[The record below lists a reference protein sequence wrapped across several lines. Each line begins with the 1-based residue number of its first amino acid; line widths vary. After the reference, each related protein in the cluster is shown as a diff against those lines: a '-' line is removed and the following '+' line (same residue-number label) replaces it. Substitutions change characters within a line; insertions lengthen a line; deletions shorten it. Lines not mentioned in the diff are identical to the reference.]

1 MSLSTSFPYLTSN
14 PLNFNSQAFFTDL
27 SQDALGGDGSYD
39 PWIRNNEVDNNDLGV
54 NPLDFMDVGDG
65 RLSLGIVLSAVYAE
79 FIPRIQLYEEV
90 AAAGGCQII
99 NEYICD
105 TDGNPIVK
113 TTTNCSSNVNLNVIQ
128 PQEIITFIQNL
139 SAVTLQNHVNNFV
152 AFLQREVIKG
162 WTISLVDMS
171 LIKVMYIKLTK
182 SGQSNRYYRYYYDQ
196 MNYIASQLGVTPYTR
211 LGTTPGE
218 SEADLP
224 TIIEMMGAPLPDYT
238 KL

>member
-27 SQDALGGDGSYD
+27 SQNSLGGEDSSD
-39 PWIRNNEVDNNDLGV
+39 PWIRNNEVNNDDLGI

-79 FIPRIQLYEEV
+79 FVPRINLYQEV

-99 NEYICD
+99 DEYICD
-105 TDGNPIVK
+105 GDGNPIVK
-113 TTTNCSSNVNLNVIQ
+113 TTTNCTSDINLNVIN
-128 PQEIITFIQNL
+128 PLEIVTFIQNL
-139 SAVTLQNHVNNFV
+139 SANTIQKHVDSFV
-152 AFLQREVIKG
+152 AFLQREIAKG
-162 WTISLVDMS
+162 WSVSIVNMS
-171 LIKVMYIKLTK
+171 LIKVVYVKLTK
-182 SGQSNRYYRYYYDQ
+182 SGQSNRYYRYYYDKLE
-196 MNYIASQLGVTPYTR
+196 YISNQLGITPYTR

-224 TIIEMMGAPLPDYT
+224 GIIEMMGSDLPNFST
-238 KL
+238 L